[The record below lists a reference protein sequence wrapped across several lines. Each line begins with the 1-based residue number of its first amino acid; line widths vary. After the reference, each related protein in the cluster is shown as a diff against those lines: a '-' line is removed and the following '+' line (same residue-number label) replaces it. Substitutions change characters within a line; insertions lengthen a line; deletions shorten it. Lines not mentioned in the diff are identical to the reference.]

1 MDVIALLLGLL
12 LLWAFGIAC
21 LAALPNLST
30 RTNQPGGVPW
40 MIGAGGLAGLFIA
53 TLWLRALSF
62 VGIHFSVVAIALPFL
77 AATLARGGWV
87 ALRRRRTPR
96 EPLTISW
103 RNIVAALSGRSL
115 DGSARVLWRLLLL
128 WLALRFALLFVEVA
142 TRPLFPWDSWT
153 QWATKARVWYELGRI
168 VPFAAP

>member
-30 RTNQPGGVPW
+30 RANQPGGVPW

-62 VGIHFSVVAIALPFL
+62 AGIHFSVAAIALPLL
-77 AATLARGGWV
+77 AATLALGGWV
-87 ALRRRRTPR
+87 ALRRRRTLR
-96 EPLTISW
+96 ESSPDSSLKSGSLASSL
-103 RNIVAALSGRSL
+103 RNVGAALSGRSL

-128 WLALRFALLFVEVA
+128 WLAL
-142 TRPLFPWDSWT
+142 
-153 QWATKARVWYELGRI
+153 
-168 VPFAAP
+168 